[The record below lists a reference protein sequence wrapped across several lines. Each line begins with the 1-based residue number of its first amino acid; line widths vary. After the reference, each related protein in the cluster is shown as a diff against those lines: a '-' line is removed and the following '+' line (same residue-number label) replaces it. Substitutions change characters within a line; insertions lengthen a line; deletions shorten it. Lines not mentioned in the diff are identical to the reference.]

1 MEKRTDYCGLLSE
14 LHVGKD
20 VSVCGWVQTKRDMGG
35 VVFIDLKDREGT
47 LQVVFDLS
55 SMPAEQFHIAENLKN
70 QYVISVGGKIR
81 LRSEDTINPKISTGT
96 VELAADRLELLSEAR
111 ALPFQLEEAASVR
124 EDLRL
129 KYRFLD
135 IRRPEMQY
143 NLKFR
148 HKVSRIARNL
158 PSAES
163 FYG

>member
-70 QYVISVGGKIR
+70 QYVISVGGKF
-81 LRSEDTINPKISTGT
+81 
-96 VELAADRLELLSEAR
+96 A
-111 ALPFQLEEAASVR
+111 
-124 EDLRL
+124 
-129 KYRFLD
+129 
-135 IRRPEMQY
+135 
-143 NLKFR
+143 
-148 HKVSRIARNL
+148 
-158 PSAES
+158 
-163 FYG
+163 